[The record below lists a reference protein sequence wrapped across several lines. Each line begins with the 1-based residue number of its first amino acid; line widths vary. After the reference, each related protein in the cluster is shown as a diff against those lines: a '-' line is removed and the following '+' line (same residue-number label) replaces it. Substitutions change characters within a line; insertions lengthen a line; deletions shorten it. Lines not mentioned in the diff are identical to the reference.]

1 MIFNGTIANDTLIGG
16 SENDTLSGLKGNDY
30 LDGRGGAD
38 TYLFTLGDGQ
48 DTLYDSNSDS
58 SVDRLVFSG
67 AGLTAANAV
76 VTRLGGG
83 YDGSSFNPIA
93 NYVTYNLKLS
103 FRGLSD
109 SVVLQSQ
116 VGGDISN
123 GYGVESITF
132 SDGTVWTEAQ
142 LWNAY
147 LTYGASS
154 NDILTGTSGND
165 TLRGGRGRDYL
176 DGKGGSDT
184 YLFQLG
190 DGQDAIE
197 DSSSDSSVDRLVFS
211 GAGLTAAN
219 AVVTRL
225 GGGYDG
231 SSFNPIANYVTYNL
245 KLSFRGLSDSVVL
258 QSQVGGD
265 ISNGYGVESI
275 TFSDGTVWTEAQLW
289 NAYLTSGASSNDILT
304 GTSGNNT
311 LRGGRGRDY
320 LSGQGGSD
328 TYLFQL
334 GDGQDTIQDRPSNSR
349 DQGIDQ
355 LVFSGT
361 GLTSANAIITRV
373 NEYDDIR
380 IAFRGLSDSVTLAFQ
395 AAQYRGAYEGVD
407 SVTFSDGVTW
417 NKEQLLNAFL
427 SSGAATND
435 TLYGTNGN
443 NTLRGGRGRD
453 YLSGQGGSDTYLFQ
467 LGNGQDTIRDWP
479 SDSRD
484 QGIDQLVFSG
494 TGLTAANAIVTRI
507 QGYLGYNTL
516 KISFRG
522 LSDSVVLADTIPD
535 NPVFTA
541 DGTALWSSIFQTRVT
556 EGIETVMFSDGT
568 VWTKRQLWNAST
580 LQTNLN
586 LSGTS
591 GNDTLTG
598 GNGDDSLRGIDG
610 NDTLRGGRGEDF
622 LDGGLGADTYLF
634 QRGNGGDTIR
644 DDGYDNAIDT
654 LVLSGTGL
662 TSTNA
667 IITRLGSSKDLQ
679 IAFAGFSDS
688 IVLKDQLD
696 GGFTGND
703 GIESVRFSNGVTWN
717 EAQLWNAYLTQ
728 GAASDD
734 WLIGTGLAN
743 TLRGGRGNDYL
754 NGGRGGDTYLFNAG
768 NGGDTI
774 NDTGYNSGND
784 RLVFSGTGLTSTNVR
799 ASRVGTSN
807 DVQLSFGGT
816 SDSVLLKNQLPNS
829 GGYGLESLQF
839 SDGVTWNRTQLVNAL
854 R

>member
-116 VGGDISN
+116 VRGDISN
-123 GYGVESITF
+123 GYGVESI
-132 SDGTVWTEAQ
+132 A
-142 LWNAY
+142 
-147 LTYGASS
+147 
-154 NDILTGTSGND
+154 
-165 TLRGGRGRDYL
+165 
-176 DGKGGSDT
+176 
-184 YLFQLG
+184 
-190 DGQDAIE
+190 
-197 DSSSDSSVDRLVFS
+197 
-211 GAGLTAAN
+211 
-219 AVVTRL
+219 
-225 GGGYDG
+225 
-231 SSFNPIANYVTYNL
+231 
-245 KLSFRGLSDSVVL
+245 
-258 QSQVGGD
+258 
-265 ISNGYGVESI
+265 
-275 TFSDGTVWTEAQLW
+275 FSDGTVWTEAQLW

-304 GTSGNNT
+304 GTS
-311 LRGGRGRDY
+311 
-320 LSGQGGSD
+320 
-328 TYLFQL
+328 
-334 GDGQDTIQDRPSNSR
+334 
-349 DQGIDQ
+349 
-355 LVFSGT
+355 
-361 GLTSANAIITRV
+361 
-373 NEYDDIR
+373 
-380 IAFRGLSDSVTLAFQ
+380 
-395 AAQYRGAYEGVD
+395 
-407 SVTFSDGVTW
+407 
-417 NKEQLLNAFL
+417 
-427 SSGAATND
+427 
-435 TLYGTNGN
+435 GN